1 MAMSESLDFA
11 KADKRGEDILT
22 KLESLD
28 NADKSDEDILMISE
42 SIDKTSKQSGE
53 EVSAKSGSLDNVEA
67 SKGSGEEVSMMSAI
81 DDVKSH

>member
-1 MAMSESLDFA
+1 
-11 KADKRGEDILT
+11 
-22 KLESLD
+22 
-28 NADKSDEDILMISE
+28 MISE